1 MNSILSHIIDLR
13 NDVDVLASNYKVQKE
28 KNTLLNTEKSSLL
41 EKISDL
47 EDEIQTLKQRVEIV
61 DMAKGIAVKDDNSV
75 RFARDRVNTL
85 IRQIDKC
92 ISLLNE

>member
-61 DMAKGIAVKDDNSV
+61 DMAKGIGVKDDHSV

>member
-13 NDVDVLASNYKVQKE
+13 NDVDVLASNYQEQKS
-28 KNTLLNTEKSSLL
+28 KNKLLNTEKSSLL

-47 EDEIQTLKQRVEIV
+47 ENEIQTLKQRVEIV
-61 DMAKGIAVKDDNSV
+61 DMAKGIGVKDDNSV